1 MPDPIAQAMSSLQ
14 INFLQQAIFVA
25 QISADVSALKTVVSA
40 LAPEV
45 RSALEEQ
52 ADAER
57 HKIQQ
62 YVEEQRQTIAMLRSA
77 IRTDRGDA

>member
-40 LAPEV
+40 LAPEL

-52 ADAER
+52 AVAER

-62 YVEEQRQTIAMLRSA
+62 YVEEHQKTIEVLRSV
-77 IRTDRGDA
+77 IRTARGDA